1 MRENTVRRAWR
12 EGRATVG
19 GWLSLP
25 DSFAAEVMAHQ
36 GFDWLT
42 IDMQH
47 GLIDYSSAVPMLQA
61 ISTTDTVPFVRVPW
75 NDPATI
81 MKVLDA
87 GAYGV
92 IVPLVNNRAEAER
105 AVGACRYPPRGYRS
119 NGPIRGRYYGG
130 VDYNALA
137 HEHVMCALM
146 VETRE
151 GLDNIDEIAAVDG
164 VDAIYIG
171 PSDLGYALGLPPKL
185 DNEEPEHVAAVERIL
200 AACRRNGI
208 AAGIHTGGPAF
219 SARWIQRGFQMVTVI
234 SDEGAMVRGVQA
246 ALKDLRERLGASS
259 AWAGAAA
266 G

>member
-1 MRENTVRRAWR
+1 MRANTVRQAWR
-12 EGRATVG
+12 EGKATVG

-42 IDMQH
+42 VDMQH

-61 ISTTDTVPFVRVPW
+61 ISTTNTTPFVRVPW

-92 IVPLVNNRAEAER
+92 IVPLINNAAEAER
-105 AVGACRYPPRGYRS
+105 AVGAARYPPRGYRS

-137 HEHVMCALM
+137 HEHVMVALM

-151 GLDNIDEIAAVDG
+151 GLENVDEIAAVDG

-171 PSDLGYALGLPPKL
+171 PSDLGYALGMAPKL
-185 DNEEPEHVAAVERIL
+185 DNDEPQHVAAVERIL
-200 AACRRNGI
+200 EACKRHGV
-208 AAGIHTGGPAF
+208 AAGIHTGGPAY
-219 SARWIQRGFQMVTVI
+219 SARWIERGFQMVTVT
-234 SDEGAMVRGVQA
+234 SDEGAMVRGVQS
-246 ALKDLRERLGASS
+246 ALKDLRERLGTNS
-259 AWAGAAA
+259 AWTGAAA